1 VTWRLSPS
9 PVECPLDENEARR
22 AVANVAQNALE
33 ALGPAG
39 SVEIATEA
47 RGGAAVVR
55 VTDDGCG
62 IPRERLDKVFE
73 EFYTTKPQGTGLGMG
88 IVRKVMERHRG
99 TVTISGREGGGTI
112 VELTFPL
119 ERRP

>member
-1 VTWRLSPS
+1 
-9 PVECPLDENEARR
+9 
-22 AVANVAQNALE
+22 
-33 ALGPAG
+33 
-39 SVEIATEA
+39 VEIATEA